1 MNFHGIGN
9 NENVDRD
16 LDSIK
21 PKILNFQGKS
31 DPEAYLEWEK
41 KVDWIFF
48 YCCSYLDARKV
59 QLAIIEFIDY
69 ALIWWY
75 QYVIGR
81 SRNRERLIALWVEM
95 KVLMMR
101 WFVANHYYRDL
112 YLKLQS
118 LNQGSTSVDEYY
130 KEIEITMIWGNVT
143 EDSEAMMARFLN
155 RLNKEIAN
163 VVELQHYIELEDKVH
178 MVTKVERQ
186 IKRRGST
193 CFQTNSASSSSV

>member
-1 MNFHGIGN
+1 VGEKG
-9 NENVDRD
+9 R
-16 LDSIK
+16 LD
-21 PKILNFQGKS
+21 
-31 DPEAYLEWEK
+31 
-41 KVDWIFF
+41 IFF

-118 LNQGSTSVDEYY
+118 LNQVSTSVDEYY

>member
-1 MNFHGIGN
+1 VNVHGIGN

-101 WFVANHYYRDL
+101 
-112 YLKLQS
+112 
-118 LNQGSTSVDEYY
+118 
-130 KEIEITMIWGNVT
+130 
-143 EDSEAMMARFLN
+143 
-155 RLNKEIAN
+155 
-163 VVELQHYIELEDKVH
+163 
-178 MVTKVERQ
+178 
-186 IKRRGST
+186 
-193 CFQTNSASSSSV
+193 

>member
-1 MNFHGIGN
+1 
-9 NENVDRD
+9 
-16 LDSIK
+16 
-21 PKILNFQGKS
+21 
-31 DPEAYLEWEK
+31 
-41 KVDWIFF
+41 
-48 YCCSYLDARKV
+48 
-59 QLAIIEFIDY
+59 
-69 ALIWWY
+69 
-75 QYVIGR
+75 VIGR

-163 VVELQHYIELEDKVH
+163 VVELQHYIKLEDKVH

>member
-1 MNFHGIGN
+1 
-9 NENVDRD
+9 
-16 LDSIK
+16 
-21 PKILNFQGKS
+21 
-31 DPEAYLEWEK
+31 
-41 KVDWIFF
+41 
-48 YCCSYLDARKV
+48 
-59 QLAIIEFIDY
+59 
-69 ALIWWY
+69 
-75 QYVIGR
+75 VIGR